1 MKFRLSST
9 LSVTFSPPLHAQLL
23 RYTQAK
29 DMPRSKTVRRAVYE
43 LLESSALNKMDKL
56 RPILPALALQP
67 KRTETVAWTMPE
79 NKPAHRQLLDEV
91 CHIRNISVTTFTR
104 RAVYLYTIDYVSTD
118 KEEAAEAL
126 ADGWA

>member
-9 LSVTFSPPLHAQLL
+9 LSTTLSPALHAQLL

-29 DMPRSKTVRRAVYE
+29 DITRAKAVRRAVYE
-43 LLESSALNKMDKL
+43 LLDPAEPQKRIKTPS
-56 RPILPALALQP
+56 LPTFTEAP
-67 KRTETVAWTMPE
+67 KRTAVIAWTLPPK
-79 NKPAHRQLLDEV
+79 KPAHRKLLEDV
-91 CHIRNISVTTFTR
+91 CRTQNISVTTFTR

-118 KEEAAEAL
+118 KEEAAKAL